1 MTVDTQKQYDY
12 IIAGAGCAGLSLLLR
27 ILKNPALSNKRIL
40 LIDKDAV
47 KSNDRTWCFWEKEPG
62 FFEDLVYR
70 QWSRLDFFGESYD
83 AELDI
88 SPYHYKMIRGQD
100 FYTYCFSE
108 IKKYPQVDFLYGEI
122 EDIAAKDGRPF
133 IRLTNQTLDAGNA
146 LIFTSIYQRPPA
158 HKNDIVLLQ
167 HFKGRVIETEQPVFV
182 THKATLMDFRV
193 HQQYGTGFSY
203 VLPFNE
209 RTALVEYTLFTP
221 SLLEKEQYDKEL
233 NDYITHQLQINTYAI
248 KEEEYGVIPMTSF
261 SYPFYKDGVYHIG
274 TAGGQTKAST
284 GYTFR
289 FIQKQSQQ
297 IADCLAA
304 DRSLL
309 TIPATPS
316 RFRFYDNTL
325 LHILYHN
332 QLPGKK
338 IFSDLF
344 RKNAPARV
352 LRFLDNESSFSDEWK
367 IISSLPAWPFLKAAF
382 TRH

>member
-1 MTVDTQKQYDY
+1 MTVNRQKQYDY

-27 ILKNPALSNKRIL
+27 IIRNPALSNKKIL
-40 LIDKDAV
+40 LIDKDDV

-62 FFEDLVYR
+62 FFENLVYR
-70 QWSRLDFFGESYD
+70 QWSRLDFFGENYEE
-83 AELDI
+83 ELDI
-88 SPYHYKMIRGQD
+88 LPYHYKMIKGQD

-108 IKKYPQVDFLYGEI
+108 IKKHPQVDFLYDEI
-122 EDIAAKDGRPF
+122 KDITTKDSRSF
-133 IRLTNQTLDAGNA
+133 IRLANQTLDAGNA
-146 LIFTSIYQRPPA
+146 LVFTSIHQLPPSR
-158 HKNDIVLLQ
+158 KNDITLLQ
-167 HFKGRVIETEQPVFV
+167 HFKGWVIQTEQPVFAI
-182 THKATLMDFRV
+182 HKATLMDFRV
-193 HQQYGTGFSY
+193 HQQHGTSFSY
-203 VLPFNE
+203 VLPLDE
-209 RTALVEYTLFTP
+209 QTALVEYTLFTP
-221 SLLEKEQYDKEL
+221 TLLEKEQYDKEL
-233 NDYITHQLQINTYAI
+233 NDYITHQLQISAYTI

-261 SYPFYKDGVYHIG
+261 SYPFYKNGAYHIG

-297 IADCLAA
+297 IADCLATG
-304 DRSLL
+304 RSPL
-309 TIPATPS
+309 TIPTTPS

-344 RKNAPARV
+344 RKNDPACV
-352 LRFLDNESSFSDEWK
+352 LRFLDNESSFKDEWK
-367 IISSLPAWPFLKAAF
+367 IISSLPTWPFLKAAF

>member
-27 ILKNPALSNKRIL
+27 IIRNPALSNKRIL
-40 LIDKDAV
+40 LIDKDAA

-70 QWSRLDFFGESYD
+70 QWSRLDFFGED
-83 AELDI
+83 HEAELDI

-122 EDIAAKDGRPF
+122 EDIVTKDGRPF

-146 LIFTSIYQRPPA
+146 LVFTSIYQRPPS
-158 HKNDIVLLQ
+158 HKNDTVLLQ
-167 HFKGRVIETEQPVFV
+167 HFKGWVIETEQPVFV

-193 HQQYGTGFSY
+193 HQQYGTSFSY

-233 NDYITHQLQINTYAI
+233 NDYITHQLLINTYAI

-309 TIPATPS
+309 AIPATPS

-344 RKNAPARV
+344 RKNAPTRV

-367 IISSLPAWPFLKAAF
+367 IVSSLPAWPFLKAAF

>member
-27 ILKNPALSNKRIL
+27 IIRNPALSNKKIL

-62 FFEDLVYR
+62 FFENLVYR
-70 QWSRLDFFGESYD
+70 QWSRLDFFGENY
-83 AELDI
+83 AGALNI
-88 SPYHYKMIRGQD
+88 LPYQYKMIRGQD

-108 IKKYPQVDFLYGEI
+108 IEKHPQVDFLCDEI
-122 EDIAAKDGRPF
+122 EDITTKDNRSF
-133 IRLTNQTLDAGNA
+133 IRLADQTLDTGNA
-146 LIFTSIYQRPPA
+146 LVFTSIHQSASSR
-158 HKNDIVLLQ
+158 KNDIILLQ
-167 HFKGRVIETEQPVFV
+167 HFKGWVIEAEQPIFA

-193 HQQYGTGFSY
+193 HQQYGTSFSY
-203 VLPFNE
+203 VLPFDE

-221 SLLEKEQYDKEL
+221 SLLQKEQYDKEL
-233 NDYITHQLQINTYAI
+233 NNYITHQLQISAYTI
-248 KEEEYGVIPMTSF
+248 KEEESGVIPMTSF
-261 SYPFYKDGVYHIG
+261 SYPFYKNGVYHIG

-297 IADCLAA
+297 IADCLATGQ
-304 DRSLL
+304 SLL
-309 TIPATPS
+309 TIPTTAS

-344 RKNAPARV
+344 RKNDPSRV
-352 LRFLDNESSFSDEWK
+352 LRFLDNESSFKDEWK
-367 IISSLPAWPFLKAAF
+367 IISSLPTWPFLKAAF
-382 TRH
+382 ARH

>member
-27 ILKNPALSNKRIL
+27 IIRNPALSNKRIL

-70 QWSRLDFFGESYD
+70 QWSRLDFFGESYE

-133 IRLTNQTLDAGNA
+133 IRLTDQTLDAGNA
-146 LIFTSIYQRPPA
+146 LIFTSIYQRLPA

-167 HFKGRVIETEQPVFV
+167 HFKGWVIETEQPVFV

-367 IISSLPAWPFLKAAF
+367 IISSLPPWPFLKAAF

>member
-27 ILKNPALSNKRIL
+27 IIRNPALRNKRIL

-70 QWSRLDFFGESYD
+70 QWSRLDFFGEGYE

-108 IKKYPQVDFLYGEI
+108 IKKCPQVDFLYGEI

-146 LIFTSIYQRPPA
+146 LVFTSIYQRPPS
-158 HKNDIVLLQ
+158 HKNDTVLLQ
-167 HFKGRVIETEQPVFV
+167 HFKGRVIETEQPVFA

-193 HQQYGTGFSY
+193 HQQYGTSFSY

-248 KEEEYGVIPMTSF
+248 KEEEYGVIPMASF

-344 RKNAPARV
+344 RKNAPTRV